1 MFPSHIT
8 SKNVA
13 ESLQLGLSKTG
24 SDSANWASLH
34 VTCDLTC
41 RLFRPE
47 ADRHKEKKMA
57 SRTWRGQVPSGGQ
70 IMSCEY
76 CFWSIPIFEMRT
88 TPSLTRHHCQ
98 GLAGRSSLMPLKHT
112 ERVHHEKWQAYKFR
126 VPTTRSLSTLWATL
140 LASKV
145 TECMGWSYCS
155 AGAVGWS
162 EQCKLVRA
170 IRWSLVSTQKS

>member
-1 MFPSHIT
+1 MWLDMST
-8 SKNVA
+8 VSAWSRQAQGEENG
-13 ESLQLGLSKTG
+13 EQNLERTG
-24 SDSANWASLH
+24 AIW
-34 VTCDLTC
+34 
-41 RLFRPE
+41 
-47 ADRHKEKKMA
+47 
-57 SRTWRGQVPSGGQ
+57 
-70 IMSCEY
+70 
-76 CFWSIPIFEMRT
+76 WSNYVLRVLLLKHRNFYEMRT

-98 GLAGRSSLMPLKHT
+98 GLAGRSSLMPLKRT